1 MTKNL
6 IKLSLVIFIVPIICS
21 CVFVGQAKADS
32 LTVSCQTTPA
42 NSLSNPINVEQSVN
56 FVSSVSGGD
65 GNYTYDWFGACIG
78 TDANCQNSFS
88 SEGNYQA
95 YVTVTSGTES
105 QTGTCA
111 AYVRRACTTHDH
123 KACVGNNSYWFNSCN
138 VQEEQFQ
145 ACEGTCCDGACV
157 PVVCSSNSQ
166 CGTNGL
172 VGDPFCKDGN
182 VYKRYKTYTCNNP
195 GTVNATCT
203 SALADQLQTTC
214 AANQT
219 CTNGACTTNPSDLTV
234 SCSTTPNPANAN
246 QSVSFISSVS
256 GGTGSYIYSW
266 TGACTGSSSTC
277 IDSFSSSG
285 TQTATIH
292 VTSGSQS
299 DSSTCSVSVNQNCSP
314 NSYKQCIGN
323 SLYWYDSCGTQGS
336 LYQYCQNG
344 CYNNAC
350 QENSNITVQTNSAT
364 NIYSNQATLNGY
376 LYKGNTNS
384 SCNNY
389 VWFQYGTSTSYGQ
402 ETSHQSQSYTGNFN
416 QTASNLYQGS
426 TYHFRAAAQDC
437 SGNTVYGQDM
447 TIYSNNNGGNLIL
460 AKTVKNLSNSSV
472 FSNSTYASP
481 GDMLMFMITLQANG
495 SDIQNVVVR
504 DYLPANL
511 IYNNQLIVACTASNN
526 NYNNN
531 NYNYCNGNY
540 TNYTGNI
547 SSGVYLNTIYSG
559 QTITITY
566 QTQVASVTNF
576 AYGSTTLNNSVSA
589 TSSNGNTP
597 TASASVFV
605 TRSAVYGASTI
616 STGLTNYF
624 WVDSFF
630 LPLLVTLIGIW
641 MWKSG
646 LFFGI
651 ERWFQNKKK
660 TKKAYSAEKELSE
673 RIAVIQSTEQLV

>member
-1 MTKNL
+1 
-6 IKLSLVIFIVPIICS
+6 
-21 CVFVGQAKADS
+21 
-32 LTVSCQTTPA
+32 
-42 NSLSNPINVEQSVN
+42 
-56 FVSSVSGGD
+56 
-65 GNYTYDWFGACIG
+65 
-78 TDANCQNSFS
+78 
-88 SEGNYQA
+88 
-95 YVTVTSGTES
+95 
-105 QTGTCA
+105 
-111 AYVRRACTTHDH
+111 
-123 KACVGNNSYWFNSCN
+123 
-138 VQEEQFQ
+138 
-145 ACEGTCCDGACV
+145 
-157 PVVCSSNSQ
+157 
-166 CGTNGL
+166 
-172 VGDPFCKDGN
+172 
-182 VYKRYKTYTCNNP
+182 
-195 GTVNATCT
+195 
-203 SALADQLQTTC
+203 
-214 AANQT
+214 
-219 CTNGACTTNPSDLTV
+219 
-234 SCSTTPNPANAN
+234 
-246 QSVSFISSVS
+246 
-256 GGTGSYIYSW
+256 
-266 TGACTGSSSTC
+266 
-277 IDSFSSSG
+277 
-285 TQTATIH
+285 
-292 VTSGSQS
+292 
-299 DSSTCSVSVNQNCSP
+299 
-314 NSYKQCIGN
+314 
-323 SLYWYDSCGTQGS
+323 
-336 LYQYCQNG
+336 
-344 CYNNAC
+344 
-350 QENSNITVQTNSAT
+350 
-364 NIYSNQATLNGY
+364 
-376 LYKGNTNS
+376 
-384 SCNNY
+384 
-389 VWFQYGTSTSYGQ
+389 
-402 ETSHQSQSYTGNFN
+402 
-416 QTASNLYQGS
+416 
-426 TYHFRAAAQDC
+426 
-437 SGNTVYGQDM
+437 M

-630 LPLLVTLIGIW
+630 LPLLITLIGIW